1 MTTKTAR
8 TFLFQR
14 VTDSDHA
21 AGIVCRVRDTRYSST
36 WALTR
41 TGPDV
46 ECIDPDSNADLTES
60 DIRKL
65 LAEWDRAGSAGRVSI

>member
-8 TFLFQR
+8 TFLFQCA
-14 VTDSDHA
+14 TDIDHA

-46 ECIDPDSNADLTES
+46 DVIDPDRNADLTER
-60 DIRKL
+60 DIREL